1 MAVTAIGQYIN
12 QLAQSFTV
20 GEEDGIFV
28 TKIGLYFAGTSADY
42 PITLHLK
49 PMSTRKA
56 PSVRVLGSV
65 TKNKNTITA
74 SADGKTETTFTFE
87 EPVYLSRG
95 QYAFSLE
102 SADLN
107 EYKVWASHLGDYK
120 LGTTQERVTKDL
132 APGFLFATTAGSQQR
147 ANEDQDIKFK
157 IYRAEYSA
165 SGTAVFRDA
174 NPPLRLLG
182 TNPFYAKA
190 VDLHVH
196 VVHPN
201 HGFSVND
208 RVNIQGVSGT
218 VNGITAARLNKQHT
232 ITGVDG
238 TGYKFTLAAGA
249 NQTAANT
256 PYGGAAVTATQQYKY
271 DVAQLQI
278 GEVIPNSATIKYTG
292 ALTTSNSFAGSETA
306 YASTTDVKLINGQ
319 NVNLGAPHLIAYDS
333 NEVTFLSSG
342 QSSTITAALTA
353 SKTATA
359 GGLAQTTSP
368 IIDLQRATMLTI
380 GNRIDRPAN
389 SVTTGFNVPLTY
401 VAETDPS
408 EGSALAKHIT
418 KPVTLASGATGLK
431 ILFAGH
437 RPSTSHFD
445 VYFRTVV
452 SGNDSDILEKSF
464 VQATVDAQMPNDK
477 KENEFHE
484 YRYTVGGDFASTLQ
498 EFDKYQI
505 KIAMYSTSTSDIPR
519 IRDLRTI
526 ALN

>member
-20 GEEDGIFV
+20 REEDGIFV

-49 PMSTRKA
+49 PLTSARR
-56 PSVRVLGSV
+56 PSIQVLASV
-65 TKNKNTITA
+65 TKNGGTITT
-74 SADGKTETTFTFE
+74 SAAGTTETTFTFE

-95 QYAFSLE
+95 GYAFSLE

-107 EYKVWASHLGDYK
+107 EYKVWASQLGDYK

-132 APGFLFATTAGSQQR
+132 SPGFLFPTSAGTAQQR
-147 ANEDQDIKFK
+147 NEDQDIKFK
-157 IYRAEYSA
+157 MYRAEYSA
-165 SGTAVFRDA
+165 SGTAVFADA
-174 NPPLRLLG
+174 NPPVRLLG
-182 TNPFYAKA
+182 TNPFYATA
-190 VDLHVH
+190 VDRNVH

-201 HGFSVND
+201 HGFHVND

-232 ITGVDG
+232 ITAVDG
-238 TGYKFTLAAGA
+238 TGYKFLLAAGA

-256 PYGGAAVTATQQYKY
+256 PYGGSAVTATQQYKY

-278 GEVIPNSATIKYTG
+278 TEVIPNSTAISYTG

-306 YASTTDVKLINGQ
+306 YASTTGVKLINGE
-319 NVNLGAPHLIAYDS
+319 NINLGAPHLIAYDS
-333 NEVTFLSSG
+333 NEVTFLSSA
-342 QSSTITAALTA
+342 QSSTITATLT
-353 SKTATA
+353 SNKTATA
-359 GGLAQTTSP
+359 GGLSQTTSP
-368 IIDLQRATMLTI
+368 IIDLQRATLLAI
-380 GNRIDRPAN
+380 GNRIDRPA
-389 SVTTGFNVPLTY
+389 SGAATGFNVPLTY

-418 KPVTLASGATGLK
+418 KPVTLANGATGLK

-464 VQATVDAQMPNDK
+464 VQATVDAQMPNDQR
-477 KENEFHE
+477 ENEFHE

-498 EFDKYQI
+498 EFDRYQV

>member
-1 MAVTAIGQYIN
+1 MAITAIGQYIN

-20 GEEDGIFV
+20 GEVDGIFV
-28 TKIGLYFAGTSADY
+28 TKIGVFFADVSATF

-49 PMSTRKA
+49 PMTTARR
-56 PSVRVLGSV
+56 PSIRVLASV
-65 TKNKNTITA
+65 TKNGGTITT
-74 SADGKTETTFTFE
+74 SAAGTTETTFTFE
-87 EPVYLSRG
+87 EPVYLSPG
-95 QYAFSLE
+95 EYAFSLE

-107 EYKVWASHLGDYK
+107 EYKVWASQLGEYK

-132 APGFLFATTAGSQQR
+132 SPGFLFATSAGSAQR
-147 ANEDQDIKFK
+147 RNEDQDIKFK

-174 NPPLRLLG
+174 NPPVRLLG

-190 VDLHVH
+190 VDLNVH

-238 TGYKFTLAAGA
+238 TGYKFALAAGA

-278 GEVIPNSATIKYTG
+278 GEVIPNSTTIKYTG

-306 YASTTDVKLINGQ
+306 YASTTGVKLINGE

-342 QSSTITAALTA
+342 QSSTITATLTA
-353 SKTATA
+353 SKTPGAD
-359 GGLAQTTSP
+359 GLAQRTSP

-380 GNRIDRPAN
+380 GNRIDRPA
-389 SVTTGFNVPLTY
+389 SSTASGFNVPLTY

-408 EGSALAKHIT
+408 AGSALAKHIT

-464 VQATVDAQMPNDK
+464 VQATVDAQMPNDVS
-477 KENEFHE
+477 ENEFHE
-484 YRYTVGGDFASTLQ
+484 YRFTVGGDFASTLQ
-498 EFDKYQI
+498 EFDRYQV